1 MQAIIVPTDFSPNAY
16 NAARYAIALA
26 TDFRATKVVL
36 YNAYQPYV
44 SEDPELGLP
53 YQTDMEEFKQIS
65 EDGLMKM
72 KDVLQPEMPSSIV
85 LEYESDYNI
94 ITGGVIDAC
103 KKYSADLIVM
113 GITGGESKLE
123 ETIIG
128 SNAVNVSKDSKIPVI
143 IVPAEA
149 KYSGLKKILL
159 AVDFKKVAE
168 TTPVA
173 AIKKLLDGTNAQLDV
188 LHVEIGTNENE
199 AALDNEK
206 NIFNDLFSEY
216 GPQYNSIKGETFTD
230 AINQFA
236 VENKTDMIIVVP
248 KKHNLFESI
257 FKRSHTKAL
266 AFHSHIPII
275 TIHE

>member
-36 YNAYQPYV
+36 YNAFQPYV

-53 YQTDMEEFKQIS
+53 YQTDMDEFKQIS

-72 KDVLQPEMPSSIV
+72 NDVLQQEMPPSIA

-94 ITGGVIDAC
+94 ITGGVADAC
-103 KKYSADLIVM
+103 EKYNAGLIVM

-149 KYSGLKKILL
+149 TYSGLKKVLL

-188 LHVEIGTNENE
+188 LHVETGTNDTE
-199 AALDNEK
+199 AALDTEK
-206 NIFNDLFSEY
+206 NIFNDLFNGY
-216 GPQYNSIKGETFTD
+216 NPQYHFIKGETFTD

-236 VENKTDMIIVVP
+236 VENKTDLIIVVP